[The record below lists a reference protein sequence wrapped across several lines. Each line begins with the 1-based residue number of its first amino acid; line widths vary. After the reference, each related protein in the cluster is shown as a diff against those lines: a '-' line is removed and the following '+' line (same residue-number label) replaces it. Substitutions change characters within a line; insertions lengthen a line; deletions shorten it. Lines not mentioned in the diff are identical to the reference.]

1 MAKVLEKAKRI
12 RQRKDDGKAQMAVA
26 LAWARGEV
34 TIADISRAMY
44 GHSRNMTAYVH
55 LAQGLRRYVQ
65 KMEAEKR

>member
-1 MAKVLEKAKRI
+1 MKKVLEKAKRI
-12 RQRKDDGKAQMAVA
+12 RDRADNGKVQMDVAV
-26 LAWARGEV
+26 AWARGEI

-65 KMEAEKR
+65 KMDTKKR